1 MGKAGDTVEGGDV
14 GIDAVM
20 GAAEDT
26 AGGGDVGIDAVMGAA
41 EDTAGGGDVGIDVV
55 VGTAEDTVTGK
66 ATRAVEAIE
75 GRARPGRAGAVGGVF
90 TLRVTILGSAGIT
103 VGLLAIVVAVSK
115 EEKL

>member
-26 AGGGDVGIDAVMGAA
+26 AGGGDVGIDAVVGTA
-41 EDTAGGGDVGIDVV
+41 EDTAGGGDVA
-55 VGTAEDTVTGK
+55 AEETVTGK